1 MQDNPHIPQRWCQSS
16 QTLQLKRKSCT
27 AFQKSLRSSPSLHF
41 RMDGKWPFPR
51 QKSLSSVPSGTTPQW
66 MYQRAAFQQDSRMTP
81 FHGQP
86 QTIKYMKPCLHRR
99 LDGAHHSS
107 SASPGPSISQVTSTE
122 RHTHLDSTAPHPSK
136 HLTKLDLT
144 KVSWF
149 SSWLKFFFTAFM
161 KWVITILFATN

>member
-1 MQDNPHIPQRWCQSS
+1 MPKFSDSPAQI
-16 QTLQLKRKSCT
+16 LRKSCT

-51 QKSLSSVPSGTTPQW
+51 QKSLSSVPSGTIPHW
-66 MYQRAAFQQDSRMTP
+66 IYHRAAFQKDSWMTP

-86 QTIKYMKPCLHRR
+86 QTIKYLKPCLHRR
-99 LDGAHHSS
+99 PDGAHHSS

-122 RHTHLDSTAPHPSK
+122 CHTHLDSTAPHPSK

-161 KWVITILFATN
+161 K